1 MKHFL
6 LSIVFVSAGVFASA
20 NPFDLKENLQKIDQ
34 DQDILLSA
42 LKEMADKKEVEVDVE
57 EEPVS
62 ASGNTVEN
70 SARAEQSVAENNEI
84 VEAKRAEE
92 YRRMEEERL
101 SAIKEEKDKI
111 DQVRTKEAENIAAKK
126 RETERL
132 EVEAYEAKRRAK
144 KEQDEARTKARMAEK
159 KAKEVKAAKLKAKH
173 AIVDIDIE
181 REERMSKK
189 EADKEY
195 LEAIREMH

>member
-42 LKEMADKKEVEVDVE
+42 LKEMADKK
-57 EEPVS
+57 
-62 ASGNTVEN
+62 AVEN
-70 SARAEQSVAENNEI
+70 NGKKEQSVTNNNEI
-84 VEAKRAEE
+84 TEAKKTEE
-92 YRRMEEERL
+92 YRRIKEERL
-101 SAIKEEKDKI
+101 SAIKKEKDKI
-111 DQVRTKEAENIAAKK
+111 DQARAKEIENIVAKK
-126 RETERL
+126 REAERL

-144 KEQDEARTKARMAEK
+144 KEQEMAEK
-159 KAKEVKAAKLKAKH
+159 KAKAAKLKAKH

-181 REERMSKK
+181 REERMSKR

>member
-42 LKEMADKKEVEVDVE
+42 LKEMADKKEVDVE

-62 ASGNTVEN
+62 ASRNTVEN
-70 SARAEQSVAENNEI
+70 SARAEQSVAENNEMT
-84 VEAKRAEE
+84 EAKRAEE

-101 SAIKEEKDKI
+101 SVIEEEKDKI
-111 DQVRTKEAENIAAKK
+111 DQVREKEAENLSAKK

>member
-6 LSIVFVSAGVFASA
+6 MSIVFVSIGVFTFA

-42 LKEMADKKEVEVDVE
+42 LKEMADKK
-57 EEPVS
+57 
-62 ASGNTVEN
+62 AVEN
-70 SARAEQSVAENNEI
+70 NVRKEQSVAKNNEI
-84 VEAKRAEE
+84 TEAKRTEE
-92 YRRMEEERL
+92 CRGIKEERL
-101 SAIKEEKDKI
+101 SEIKKEKDKI
-111 DQVRTKEAENIAAKK
+111 DQARVKEAENIVAKK
-126 RETERL
+126 REAKRL
-132 EVEAYEAKRRAK
+132 EAEAYEAKRRAK
-144 KEQDEARTKARMAEK
+144 KEQDEARTKVRMAEK

-173 AIVDIDIE
+173 AIANIDIK
-181 REERMSKK
+181 REERMSKR